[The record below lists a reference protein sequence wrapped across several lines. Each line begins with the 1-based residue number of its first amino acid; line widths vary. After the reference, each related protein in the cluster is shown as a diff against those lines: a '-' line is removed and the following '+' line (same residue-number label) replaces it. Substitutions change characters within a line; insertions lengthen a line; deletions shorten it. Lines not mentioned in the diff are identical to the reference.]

1 MDLACSTRSLTNNS
15 SAGCV
20 VFLQVIDGV
29 IPVSPLVGNGDNG
42 NKVIPATP
50 HIINAPTA
58 QETNVTKEP
67 STSGKIQ
74 ANGTGAKK
82 DSH

>member
-1 MDLACSTRSLTNNS
+1 M
-15 SAGCV
+15 
-20 VFLQVIDGV
+20 FLQVMHDGV

-42 NKVIPATP
+42 SKIIPATP

-67 STSGKIQ
+67 STSGKAQ

-82 DSH
+82 GSH

>member
-1 MDLACSTRSLTNNS
+1 MDLACSRCPLSINP
-15 SAGCV
+15 SASCV
-20 VFLQVIDGV
+20 VFQQVIDGV

-42 NKVIPATP
+42 SKVMPATP

-74 ANGTGAKK
+74 ANGTGPKK

>member
-1 MDLACSTRSLTNNS
+1 MSKPQPNNS
-15 SAGCV
+15 SAGRV

-42 NKVIPATP
+42 DKVVPATP
-50 HIINAPTA
+50 HIINSPSA

-67 STSGKIQ
+67 STSGKMQ
-74 ANGTGAKK
+74 ANGTGAKNA
-82 DSH
+82 SH